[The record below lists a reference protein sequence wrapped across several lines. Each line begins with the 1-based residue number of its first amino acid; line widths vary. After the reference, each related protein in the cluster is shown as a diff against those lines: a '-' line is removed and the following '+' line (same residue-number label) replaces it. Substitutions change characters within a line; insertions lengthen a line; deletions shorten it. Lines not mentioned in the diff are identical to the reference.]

1 MPDRF
6 DRISYVETANLHRKR
21 NAGRDLPLYQGAIPE
36 HVQSMC
42 ASKPPLLLAEIME
55 APETGIDL
63 DQLAGL
69 WAERAAP
76 TVFFLIDKEKE
87 STLMCIKDW

>member
-1 MPDRF
+1 
-6 DRISYVETANLHRKR
+6 
-21 NAGRDLPLYQGAIPE
+21 
-36 HVQSMC
+36 
-42 ASKPPLLLAEIME
+42 ME